1 MRLALSVKDKGC
13 YSRPM
18 NWELGQG
25 DETGMETGWCTL
37 PHLLTP
43 GPHFGGGTSGGLR
56 GSFDFTFHWPHKLPS
71 PPSLRFHPFD
81 IFFAWRQSLWNSV
94 ALIQKTWIC
103 IKMRTCLVPLTTL
116 ASKHWTGVQGNLIT
130 TEPWEQGVG
139 LPSPAWIVGVS
150 GDLPEMDQELEN
162 HKAVPQPWW
171 SNCVHALHVVV
182 KRSWKEHI
190 KVTFPREERGPC
202 HAWWYSYIYI
212 ILWSKIRPLYISSR
226 MASECSQ
233 CLMRLKEVG
242 PGSGCVCMG
251 RDVTGDNGN
260 IPIPLT
266 SWIIFFLFFFLPPYL
281 LNSKPF
287 FHSLPHFPP
296 GREAVSWT
304 LLQSDTLT

>member
-1 MRLALSVKDKGC
+1 
-13 YSRPM
+13 M

-37 PHLLTP
+37 PHLLAP

-71 PPSLRFHPFD
+71 PPSLWFHPFD
-81 IFFAWRQSLWNSV
+81 IFFAWRQTLWNSV
-94 ALIQKTWIC
+94 ALIQMTWIC
-103 IKMRTCLVPLTTL
+103 MKMRTCLVSLTTL
-116 ASKHWTGVQGNLIT
+116 ASKHWTGVQGNLTT

-139 LPSPAWIVGVS
+139 LPCPAWIVGVS
-150 GDLPEMDQELEN
+150 GDLPETDQELEN

-171 SNCVHALHVVV
+171 SNRVHALHVVV
-182 KRSWKEHI
+182 KCSWQEHI

-202 HAWWYSYIYI
+202 HTWRYSYIHYFVI
-212 ILWSKIRPLYISSR
+212 KDKTLVRFLQNGISTLTVPD
-226 MASECSQ
+226 EPQGDGTWLQLC
-233 CLMRLKEVG
+233 VG
-242 PGSGCVCMG
+242 RGGTWLG
-251 RDVTGDNGN
+251 ITGTF
-260 IPIPLT
+260 PFLLT
-266 SWIIFFLFFFLPPYL
+266 SWISLFLFFFLPPYL

-304 LLQSDTLT
+304 LL

>member
-1 MRLALSVKDKGC
+1 MRLAVSVKDKGC

-37 PHLLTP
+37 PHLLAP

-71 PPSLRFHPFD
+71 PPFLRFHPFD

-94 ALIQKTWIC
+94 ALIQMTWIC
-103 IKMRTCLVPLTTL
+103 IKMRTCLVSLTTL

-150 GDLPEMDQELEN
+150 GDLPEIDQELEN

-171 SNCVHALHVVV
+171 SNCVHALHLVV

-212 ILWSKIRPLYISSR
+212 ILWSKIRP
-226 MASECSQ
+226 C
-233 CLMRLKEVG
+233 
-242 PGSGCVCMG
+242 
-251 RDVTGDNGN
+251 T
-260 IPIPLT
+260 
-266 SWIIFFLFFFLPPYL
+266 
-281 LNSKPF
+281 
-287 FHSLPHFPP
+287 FPP
-296 GREAVSWT
+296 EWHQNAHSAWWGSRRWDLAPVVCVWGGTWLGIMGTFLWPAGLFSFYSSSF
-304 LLQSDTLT
+304 LLIY